1 MHYLDDGNG
10 APRQLLFCFALEAG
24 HFEKWVQR
32 RELPGEV
39 NIER

>member
-10 APRQLLFCFALEAG
+10 APRQLLFGFALEAG

-32 RELPGEV
+32 RELSGEV